1 MIDDTGIENTYIAM
15 CEMINYMVGRFDEA
29 VAMAIKEENLSIN
42 EISLNV
48 LGEKD
53 VEKANAK
60 YHIENYANL
69 VTLCMA
75 KGALDLYKYSPNTLL
90 E

>member
-53 VEKANAK
+53 VEN
-60 YHIENYANL
+60 IENYANL

>member
-1 MIDDTGIENTYIAM
+1 
-15 CEMINYMVGRFDEA
+15 
-29 VAMAIKEENLSIN
+29 MAIKEENLSIN

-53 VEKANAK
+53 VEN
-60 YHIENYANL
+60 IENYANL